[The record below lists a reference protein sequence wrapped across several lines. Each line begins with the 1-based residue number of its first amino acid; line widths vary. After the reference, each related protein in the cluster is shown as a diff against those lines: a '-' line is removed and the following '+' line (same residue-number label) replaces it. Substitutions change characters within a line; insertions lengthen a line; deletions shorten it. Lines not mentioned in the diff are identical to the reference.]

1 MVDLSKRENLL
12 IKQAIKTKIEEL
24 EAYIDVLDKDILF
37 ENDSDI
43 VFDLLSQRLDTHDN
57 ICEYEEILNKLN
69 RED

>member
-1 MVDLSKRENLL
+1 MADLSKRENLL